1 MASYVILIYEQERDL
16 TEAEFNDLMGRH
28 NAFPEQAEALGGKVV
43 SGKALQDAHTATTIR
58 GDVVTDGPFVET
70 KEALG
75 GFYIIEAPDLDT
87 ALSIAKLCP
96 APRGGV
102 EVRPVMVFDE

>member
-1 MASYVILIYEQERDL
+1 MASYVILIYEQEL
-16 TEAEFNDLMGRH
+16 ELSEAQIADLMRRH
-28 NAFPEQAEALGGKVV
+28 DEFPAQAEALGGKIVG
-43 SGKALQDAHTATTIR
+43 GKALQDPHTATTVR

-70 KEALG
+70 KEVLG
-75 GFYIIEAPDLDT
+75 GFYLVDAPDLDT
-87 ALSIAKLCP
+87 ALRIAKVCP